1 MRTPH
6 DVEVLDSA
14 KAERIA
20 EAFRNG
26 AGQIVMLE
34 PGQHQPLT
42 EPRPEA
48 MADRRQGGSICRISG
63 MTESVLFEIL
73 SVLVTHEEKPLA
85 CRIAALEAALT
96 VARGDERAEED
107 FAARAEQPPVLEDVI
122 DDAIAHGD
130 WPCIERNL
138 EAMVKLPGE
147 RRKPLRDRC
156 AAAMGERFPFDLWS
170 GLLGRR
176 LRAET
181 AHA

>member
-48 MADRRQGGSICRISG
+48 MADRRQGVSISLALVG
-63 MTESVLFEIL
+63 GIL
-73 SVLVTHEEKPLA
+73 SLIGKQNHLSLEEKRIASLKCALRIVEADHEEP
-85 CRIAALEAALT
+85 IFET
-96 VARGDERAEED
+96 HRGGC
-107 FAARAEQPPVLEDVI
+107 Q
-122 DDAIAHGD
+122 G
-130 WPCIERNL
+130 
-138 EAMVKLPGE
+138 
-147 RRKPLRDRC
+147 
-156 AAAMGERFPFDLWS
+156 
-170 GLLGRR
+170 
-176 LRAET
+176 
-181 AHA
+181 HA